1 MDESIEVI
9 RSMGFM
15 HVSRDE
21 IHKALQDN
29 NGSLDAAI
37 DVILALSQT
46 SKCPDDDTAR
56 NIASAVQFDVYSGGV
71 RGSAGSHESTEGVG
85 FSGGDLHLNHDGE
98 VGQLVRGGGVGHVS
112 RESDVI
118 FSHLAETLPP
128 GGGEGS
134 CDAGREEK
142 DEKDEEDEEEM
153 AKMLNLL
160 LANDAGQSG
169 GLCTVRSAG
178 NEFEGAHAHT
188 HTHTQHVSLG
198 WEGGSG
204 AQRHGA
210 WEGGAMD
217 AGKWGERE
225 EKSHSL
231 SPLAPPWE
239 EAGADEL
246 LGAVNNCMKWDDD
259 GFETVS
265 KCKNSG
271 GRRGGRRGG
280 GHVGSGRVGGSVGG
294 NGGDGEV
301 VATTYQA
308 KHTLY
313 DEHTSIRMVVLVGI
327 PGSGKSWIANLFRK
341 EGWIVVS
348 QDELGDRRKCEAA
361 ARQAS
366 PPTHKQTHTHTFTL
380 NLTLMLSFTHTL
392 THTHTHSP
400 SHSPLPSC
408 SASPFVPLV
417 LLFFRGRRVL
427 CYSAL

>member
-1 MDESIEVI
+1 MDESIEMI

-46 SKCPDDDTAR
+46 SKYPNNDTAR
-56 NIASAVQFDVYSGGV
+56 TIASAVQFDVYSGGV
-71 RGSAGSHESTEGVG
+71 RGSAGSHESPEGIG
-85 FSGGDLHLNHDGE
+85 FPGGDLHLNHDGE
-98 VGQLVRGGGVGHVS
+98 LGQLVGGGCDGHVS

-118 FSHLAETLPP
+118 FPHHAETLPP
-128 GGGEGS
+128 GGRGGS
-134 CDAGREEK
+134 WDAGREKK

-153 AKMLNLL
+153 AKMLSLL

-169 GLCTVRSAG
+169 VLCTVRSAG
-178 NEFEGAHAHT
+178 NEFEGAHTYT
-188 HTHTQHVSLG
+188 HTNTEHVSLG

-204 AQRHGA
+204 AQRHVSC
-210 WEGGAMD
+210 EGGAMD

-225 EKSHSL
+225 EKSHYL

-246 LGAVNNCMKWDDD
+246 LGAVNNCIKRDDD

-280 GHVGSGRVGGSVGG
+280 GHVGSGPVGGRVGR
-294 NGGDGEV
+294 NGGGDEV
-301 VATTYQA
+301 VAATYQA

-313 DEHTSIRMVVLVGI
+313 GEHSNIRMVVLVGI

-366 PPTHKQTHTHTFTL
+366 PPTHKHTHTHTFTL

-392 THTHTHSP
+392 THTHTHTLTLTLTLTLMLSF
-400 SHSPLPSC
+400 S
-408 SASPFVPLV
+408 
-417 LLFFRGRRVL
+417 FRAP
-427 CYSAL
+427 CPPIF

>member
-1 MDESIEVI
+1 
-9 RSMGFM
+9 MGFM

-56 NIASAVQFDVYSGGV
+56 TIASAVQFDVYSGGV
-71 RGSAGSHESTEGVG
+71 RGSAGSHESTEGVD
-85 FSGGDLHLNHDGE
+85 FPGGDLHLNHAGE
-98 VGQLVRGGGVGHVS
+98 LRGGGVGHVS

-128 GGGEGS
+128 GGGD
-134 CDAGREEK
+134 DAGREEK
-142 DEKDEEDEEEM
+142 DEKDEEAEEEM

-178 NEFEGAHAHT
+178 NEFEGART
-188 HTHTQHVSLG
+188 HTHTNTEHVSLG

-217 AGKWGERE
+217 AGKCGERE

-239 EAGADEL
+239 EAGAD
-246 LGAVNNCMKWDDD
+246 
-259 GFETVS
+259 
-265 KCKNSG
+265 
-271 GRRGGRRGG
+271 
-280 GHVGSGRVGGSVGG
+280 
-294 NGGDGEV
+294 
-301 VATTYQA
+301 
-308 KHTLY
+308 
-313 DEHTSIRMVVLVGI
+313 
-327 PGSGKSWIANLFRK
+327 
-341 EGWIVVS
+341 
-348 QDELGDRRKCEAA
+348 
-361 ARQAS
+361 
-366 PPTHKQTHTHTFTL
+366 
-380 NLTLMLSFTHTL
+380 
-392 THTHTHSP
+392 
-400 SHSPLPSC
+400 
-408 SASPFVPLV
+408 
-417 LLFFRGRRVL
+417 
-427 CYSAL
+427 

>member
-1 MDESIEVI
+1 MDESIEII
-9 RSMGFM
+9 RCMGFM

-56 NIASAVQFDVYSGGV
+56 TIASAVQFDVYSGGV
-71 RGSAGSHESTEGVG
+71 RGSAGSHESTEGVD
-85 FSGGDLHLNHDGE
+85 FPGGDLHLNHAGE
-98 VGQLVRGGGVGHVS
+98 LRGGGVGHVS

-128 GGGEGS
+128 GGGD
-134 CDAGREEK
+134 DAGREEK
-142 DEKDEEDEEEM
+142 DEKDKEAEEEM

-160 LANDAGQSG
+160 LANDAGQSRV
-169 GLCTVRSAG
+169 LCTIRSAG
-178 NEFEGAHAHT
+178 NEFEGAHT
-188 HTHTQHVSLG
+188 HTHTSTEHVSLG

-217 AGKWGERE
+217 AGKCGERE

-239 EAGADEL
+239 EAGAHEL

-280 GHVGSGRVGGSVGG
+280 GHV
-294 NGGDGEV
+294 
-301 VATTYQA
+301 ATTYQA
-308 KHTLY
+308 KHTMY
-313 DEHTSIRMVVLVGI
+313 GEHTSIRMVVLVGI

-366 PPTHKQTHTHTFTL
+366 HPTHKQTHTHTFTFNIIL
-380 NLTLMLSFTHTL
+380 MLSFTYTLTQTHTLTLTLTLTLMLSF
-392 THTHTHSP
+392 SFRAP
-400 SHSPLPSC
+400 CPPL
-408 SASPFVPLV
+408 F
-417 LLFFRGRRVL
+417 
-427 CYSAL
+427 